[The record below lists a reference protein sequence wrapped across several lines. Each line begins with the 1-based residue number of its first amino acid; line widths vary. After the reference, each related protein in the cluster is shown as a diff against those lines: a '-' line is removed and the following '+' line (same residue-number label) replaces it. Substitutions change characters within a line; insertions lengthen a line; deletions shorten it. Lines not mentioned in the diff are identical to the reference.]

1 MGDKIDRLRHS
12 FACAIR
18 GVLYCIA
25 NERNLRIHITAALY
39 VSVFAALGEIEPLG
53 CALLALCFGV
63 MLSAE
68 LMNTAIER
76 LGDRASPDFDRLVR
90 DAKDVAAGGVLVCA
104 LACVAVGYI
113 LFVPSGALFAAFTAL
128 WEKIWRLML
137 LILSIPAAV
146 LFIFF
151 AGRA

>member
-1 MGDKIDRLRHS
+1 MGDKIGRLRHS
-12 FACAIR
+12 FLCAIR
-18 GVLYCIA
+18 GGLYCIA

-39 VSVFAALGEIEPLG
+39 VSVFAALGEIEPPG

-76 LGDRASPDFDRLVR
+76 LGDRASPEFDRLVR

-104 LACVAVGYI
+104 LACVAAGYM
-113 LFVPSGALFAAFTAL
+113 LFIPTGALAL
-128 WEKIWRLML
+128 ALHALFDKIWRLML
-137 LILSIPAAV
+137 LVLSIPAAL
-146 LFIFF
+146 LFIFY